1 MNVCIQPSNHW
12 EVEKIICAFCQAMA
26 QYCHPSLF
34 TNLFCVMSSLNA
46 SCTTYCRSF
55 TYVPTH
61 LARYLLVYQAPSLL
75 YIIITYIQYLFVYLD
90 TLFVLPTYFTTDQTK
105 YLPKTCTNNCPQYSF
120 FTFCMYENQNH
131 AKTME
136 LEHVYFLP
144 TYPQP
149 VLSISGITNHQRG
162 NNPTGQRLLV
172 PIFHPGS
179 RDNNLQTN
187 LFSKPEQ

>member
-1 MNVCIQPSNHW
+1 MKVCIQPSNHW

-34 TNLFCVMSSLNA
+34 TNLFCVMTSLNA
-46 SCTTYCRSF
+46 SCTTYCMYF

-105 YLPKTCTNNCPQYSF
+105 YLPKTCTNNCPQYSL
-120 FTFCMYENQNH
+120 FTLLYVWESESCKNNGIGTCLLSAYIPT
-131 AKTME
+131 AST
-136 LEHVYFLP
+136 VYFRYHQSSERKQSNRPEVIGSNLP
-144 TYPQP
+144 PWQ
-149 VLSISGITNHQRG
+149 Q
-162 NNPTGQRLLV
+162 GQ
-172 PIFHPGS
+172 
-179 RDNNLQTN
+179 
-187 LFSKPEQ
+187 